1 MGNKTISDELLAAY
15 MEGNVDEKDLSQV
28 LHAVET
34 DSELQ
39 ETLDIAL
46 QLEDAEEELSLQMAA
61 EGGRNLCD
69 IQCEAYVL
77 KQCGIDCDVDE
88 LLEVAKENHWIRRAG
103 TPLNCIG
110 NLICH
115 MGLKVTKKHNASILD
130 VVGALE
136 KKYNII
142 VAVDSDKLYPERPDE
157 EDATNHAIVVLGV
170 DTINEV
176 VTIYDPGNTAEV
188 HIKMPLF
195 MAAWRESDCYMVCAK

>member
-1 MGNKTISDELLAAY
+1 MGNKKISDELLAAY
-15 MEGNVDEKDLSQV
+15 MEGNVDEKELSQI
-28 LHAVET
+28 LYAVET

-46 QLEDAEEELSLQMAA
+46 QLENTEEALSLHMAA

-69 IQCEAYVL
+69 IQCEEYVL
-77 KQCGIDCDVDE
+77 KQCGIDCGVDE
-88 LLEVAKENHWIRRAG
+88 LLEVAKDNHWIRRAG

-110 NLICH
+110 NLISH
-115 MGLKVTKKHNASILD
+115 MGLKVTKKLNASILD

-157 EDATNHAIVVLGV
+157 EDATNHAIVVLGI